1 MKKVLTVLL
10 LGMAFSMNIF
20 CSSTATTTARTSGQE
35 LKIGDEHMGGIVF
48 YLYKGDDG
56 KQHGLVMSTK
66 ETQLPWQEPVSLVN
80 ASSTID
86 GPDNYKLM
94 TNSPAK
100 DWIIKNFGPEW
111 YLPTLNELS
120 QIWVARF
127 ALNEALEKGNHTP
140 LSLEGYYWSS
150 RERGER
156 FAYFFNF
163 GDGDPYTYSKT
174 FKYTVR
180 PIRAF

>member
-1 MKKVLTVLL
+1 MNKVIIVLL
-10 LGMAFSMNIF
+10 LGMAVHLNFS
-20 CSSTATTTARTSGQE
+20 CSSTAKAVTQKGIQE
-35 LKIGDEHMGGIVF
+35 LNIGDEHVGGIVF
-48 YLYKGDDG
+48 YLFKGDDG
-56 KQHGLVMSTK
+56 KQHGLVVSTK
-66 ETQLPWQEPVSLVN
+66 EKALPWQDPVSLIN
-80 ASSTID
+80 ASSTVD

-94 TNSPAK
+94 VNSPAK
-100 DWIIKNFGPEW
+100 DWITSVFGTEW

-127 ALNEALEKGNHTP
+127 TLNEALEKGNHEP
-140 LSLEGYYWSS
+140 LSLDGYYWSS

-163 GDGDPYTYSKT
+163 EDGDPYTYSKT

-180 PIRAF
+180 PIKAF